1 MRNRQES
8 HSNSKRALIV
18 AYHYP
23 PITSGGV
30 ERTLKF
36 IQYLPEFGY
45 EATVL
50 TTSAF
55 GQFPLNDHVL
65 RAWEPLGLYRYL
77 FNRISSD
84 DRQQYSSTRT
94 ISPIS
99 KPIQWLRRWLFVP
112 DGQIMWLPV
121 ALVKAL
127 NFVRNNDACV
137 IYTTSPPASAHLIGL
152 VLQRY
157 TDLPWVADFRDSW
170 TYDPLDPELASMPRR
185 LKLERRMEECVVNC
199 ADSVVTT
206 TEASADYLTT
216 AYPDMKKTVD
226 LISNGFDP
234 SETNANS
241 IPTKLKHGIIRKDGS
256 LDPMLVVHT
265 GSFAASHPHRS
276 PETLFQAFE
285 SLLNEDETWR
295 ERIHLLLVGNL
306 TPHERS
312 AAASLVC
319 AGVVEIRSE
328 VNRIL
333 ALEFQRQ
340 ADVLVLVDHP
350 RNWPSSNL
358 PGKFFEYAATGN
370 PILSLCGDGMV
381 AKFMNRLQSGICV
394 SPEDAAAIS
403 RALKQFYYNHR
414 SGIAQGADP
423 IHLRPFHRR
432 ELTRKLA
439 TCFDRAIQTH

>member
-1 MRNRQES
+1 
-8 HSNSKRALIV
+8 
-18 AYHYP
+18 
-23 PITSGGV
+23 
-30 ERTLKF
+30 
-36 IQYLPEFGY
+36 
-45 EATVL
+45 
-50 TTSAF
+50 
-55 GQFPLNDHVL
+55 
-65 RAWEPLGLYRYL
+65 
-77 FNRISSD
+77 
-84 DRQQYSSTRT
+84 
-94 ISPIS
+94 
-99 KPIQWLRRWLFVP
+99 
-112 DGQIMWLPV
+112 
-121 ALVKAL
+121 
-127 NFVRNNDACV
+127 
-137 IYTTSPPASAHLIGL
+137 
-152 VLQRY
+152 
-157 TDLPWVADFRDSW
+157 
-170 TYDPLDPELASMPRR
+170 
-185 LKLERRMEECVVNC
+185 
-199 ADSVVTT
+199 DSVVTT

-241 IPTKLKHGIIRKDGS
+241 IPTKLEHSITRKAGL

-350 RNWPSSNL
+350 RNWPSSNV

-403 RALKQFYYNHR
+403 RALKQFYSNHR
-414 SGIAQGADP
+414 NGIAQGADP

-439 TCFDRAIQTH
+439 TCFDRVIQTH